1 MSYYII
7 IRGALGI
14 GKSTIARKLS
24 RILNAGYISIDKV
37 LEENGLDKVE
47 PDAECIPAKNFI
59 LADEIILPEVKGKNP
74 LEKALQKLFII

>member
-37 LEENGLDKVE
+37 LEETSQD
-47 PDAECIPAKNFI
+47 
-59 LADEIILPEVKGKNP
+59 
-74 LEKALQKLFII
+74 